1 MEEIILKKISVFKT
15 SINKHLLETIN
26 SFVENNKNIFNHKSW
41 DCENKTSFNIY
52 KNILYEVQEFD
63 YIRKE
68 IQKKIEEVIF
78 INHNKNI
85 PFLINESWINVMKQ
99 NSYQEFHNH
108 RTRTGAGVL
117 YLSDDNSPIEFTI
130 FPEDNRKSIKPN
142 KADLILF
149 DATTF
154 HRVYESDKQRISL
167 AFNFSIDA

>member
-1 MEEIILKKISVFKT
+1 
-15 SINKHLLETIN
+15 
-26 SFVENNKNIFNHKSW
+26 
-41 DCENKTSFNIY
+41 
-52 KNILYEVQEFD
+52 LYEVPEFD

-68 IQKKIEEVIF
+68 VQKKIEEVIF

-85 PFLINESWINVMKQ
+85 PFLINESWINIMQQ

-117 YLSDDNSPIEFTI
+117 YISDDNSPIEFTI
-130 FPEDNRKSIKPN
+130 FPEDTRKSIKPK

-167 AFNFSIDA
+167 AFNFTINV

>member
-1 MEEIILKKISVFKT
+1 LEEIILKKISVFKT
-15 SINKHLLETIN
+15 SINKHLLETIK
-26 SFVENNKNIFNHKSW
+26 SFVEDNKNIFNHKSW
-41 DCENKTSFNIY
+41 HCENKTSFNIY

-68 IQKKIEEVIF
+68 VQKK
-78 INHNKNI
+78 
-85 PFLINESWINVMKQ
+85 INESWINIMQQ

-117 YLSDDNSPIEFTI
+117 YISDDNSPIEFTI
-130 FPEDNRKSIKPN
+130 FPEDTRKSIKPK

-167 AFNFSIDA
+167 AFNFTINV